1 MFGADKVKVR
11 GTRNVLIEPGR
22 TLAAGE
28 VVSVTALQAAVLRD
42 CNAIELMDADDEP
55 KLREAVLAENL
66 RLLREIG
73 RPSSR
78 FDAGGGWMPIE
89 RY

>member
-11 GTRNVLIEPGR
+11 GTRSVVLEPGR
-22 TLAAGE
+22 VLHAGE

-42 CNAIELMDADDEP
+42 CGAIELMDADDEP
-55 KLREAVLAENL
+55 RLREAVLAENQ
-66 RLLREIG
+66 RVMREAR
-73 RPSSR
+73 RPMPSLDSG
-78 FDAGGGWMPIE
+78 AWQPIE